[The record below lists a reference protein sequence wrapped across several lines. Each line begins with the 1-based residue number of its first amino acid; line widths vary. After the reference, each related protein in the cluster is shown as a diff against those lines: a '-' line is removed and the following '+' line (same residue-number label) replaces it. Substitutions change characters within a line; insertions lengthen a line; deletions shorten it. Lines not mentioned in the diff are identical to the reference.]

1 MRITN
6 AYYVYIDFDG
16 DIYSEAVGT
25 YIFTTLEEVEGI
37 VKEALMDLEK
47 KRPDSYAFIDD
58 YEVPLRI
65 VIEEKE
71 ILDEFINY
79 GGDCFGNWEIT
90 IDYVGEN
97 L

>member
-25 YIFTTLEEVEGI
+25 YIFTTLEEVEEI

-47 KRPDSYAFIDD
+47 KRPDSYTLIDD

-65 VIEEKE
+65 IIEEKK
-71 ILDEFINY
+71 ILDEFIEY
-79 GGDCFGNWEIT
+79 GGDDFGNWYIHCEYI
-90 IDYVGEN
+90 GEE
-97 L
+97 